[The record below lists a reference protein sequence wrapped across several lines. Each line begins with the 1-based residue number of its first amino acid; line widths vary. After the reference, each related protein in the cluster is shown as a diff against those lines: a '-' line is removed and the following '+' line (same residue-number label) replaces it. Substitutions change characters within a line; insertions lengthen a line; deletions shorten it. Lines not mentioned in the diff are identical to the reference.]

1 MRIEFT
7 IIFSILVIILT
18 VCMISSMNSKKIIGK
33 SVAFFVCSIIPPVI
47 GNLIIVCSRDKFPAM
62 VGYYIYFLG
71 MDIIMYALLRFTVR
85 YCRIRRLNKVLEY
98 GIYALLAADVVQYA
112 FNPIFRQA
120 FDTEPFMYE
129 GSIYFCLIPKLGQTY
144 HRIVDYAIFG
154 LVVII
159 FLVKSIRSVRI
170 YAERY
175 LIILLALIIGG
186 VWETFYIFSRTPIDR
201 SMIGFAVVGIL
212 VYFFALYYRPLRL
225 LDRMLAGMASEMPEA
240 LYFFDASGL
249 CIWANDSGI
258 KLAGITEDDY
268 AQAESLLSKMF
279 GELNI
284 KNDDWN
290 DEKELKTE
298 LGTTRYYVFEKHTVP
313 YSQSKIAGSFL
324 SIRDNTEERLALNR
338 EMYNATHDA
347 LTGLYTKEHFYDCI
361 SKELKKDNDKH
372 YAVVYTNVNN
382 FKMIN
387 DVFGSGFGDHVL
399 KEIAK
404 RIRECSHENCI
415 YGRIVGDIFGMFM
428 PVDEFDDALIEEALG
443 HFNVTEGHMSHNV
456 LIHMGVYFIPDKSI
470 EISVMFDRA
479 RIAVSRIKD
488 DYQICLAYYDDTMR
502 EQVLW
507 DQHLSSQLSEAIAH
521 RQIKPFLQP
530 IVDHNGRPIGAE
542 ALSRWIHPTDG
553 FLSPARFIPVLER
566 NGMIAD
572 VDRYMWKCACEILA
586 KWKQE
591 GRDQFI
597 SINISQKD
605 FYFMD
610 VVSVITN
617 LVEKYEIEPEK
628 LRIEI
633 TESFMM
639 DNPGSRLAILN
650 EFKKAGFIVEM
661 DDFGSGYSSLNMLQ
675 DMPVDVIK
683 IDMGFLN
690 KTVLDERGQKILHN
704 IMNMTRD
711 LGIVSLTEGVET
723 NEQYSMLL
731 DMGCRLFQGYHFAK
745 PMPLEDLEKWFDE
758 TNGTK

>member
-1 MRIEFT
+1 MRIEFS

-18 VCMISSMNSKKIIGK
+18 VCTISSMNSKKIIGK

-62 VGYYIYFLG
+62 VGYYVYFLG
-71 MDIIMYALLRFTVR
+71 MDVIMYALLRFTVR
-85 YCRIRRLNKVLEY
+85 YCRIKRPNKVLEY
-98 GIYALLAADVVQYA
+98 GIYALLTADVVQYA
-112 FNPIFRQA
+112 FNPVFRQA
-120 FDTEPFMYE
+120 FDTEPIMYE
-129 GSIYFCLIPKLGQTY
+129 GALYFRLIPKLGQTY
-144 HRIVDYAIFG
+144 HRIVDYGIFA
-154 LVVII
+154 LVLMI
-159 FLVKSIRSVRI
+159 FLIKSIRSVRI

-175 LIILLALIIGG
+175 LIILLALVVGG

-225 LDRMLAGMASEMPEA
+225 LDRMLAGMASELPEA
-240 LYFFDASGL
+240 LYFFDDNGL
-249 CIWANDSGI
+249 CIWANDHGI
-258 KLAGITEDDY
+258 KLAGITDEDY
-268 AQAESLLSKMF
+268 AQAEKLLSSMF
-279 GELNI
+279 GELDI
-284 KNDDWN
+284 KNSDWSE
-290 DEKELKTE
+290 EKELKT
-298 LGTTRYYVFEKHTVP
+298 GINTVKYYVFEKHTIP
-313 YSQSKIAGSFL
+313 YSETKIVGSFL
-324 SIRDNTEERLALNR
+324 SIRDNTDDRAALRR
-338 EMYNATHDA
+338 EIYNATHDT
-347 LTGLYTKEHFYDCI
+347 LTDLYTKEHFYECI
-361 SKELKKDNDKH
+361 AKELHKENDKH

-382 FKMIN
+382 FKIIN
-387 DVFGSGFGDHVL
+387 DVFGSSFGDHVL
-399 KEIAK
+399 KDIAR
-404 RIRECSHENCI
+404 RIRECCQENCI
-415 YGRIVGDIFGMFM
+415 YGRIAGDIFGMFM
-428 PVDEFDDALIEEALG
+428 PVDEFDDALIENTLG
-443 HFNVTEGHMSHNV
+443 HFSVTDGHMSHNV

-479 RIAVSRIKD
+479 RIAINRIKD
-488 DYQICLAYYDDTMR
+488 DYQICLAYYDDKMR

-507 DQHLSSQLSEAIAH
+507 DQHISLQLSEAIAQ
-521 RQIKPFLQP
+521 RQLKPFLQP
-530 IVDHNGRPIGAE
+530 IVDQEGYPIGAE
-542 ALSRWIHPTDG
+542 ALCRWMHPVDG
-553 FLSPARFIPVLER
+553 FLSPAKFIPVLER

-610 VVSVITN
+610 VVSVIKN
-617 LVEKYEIEPEK
+617 LVEKYEIEPSK

-633 TESFMM
+633 TESVMM
-639 DNPGSRLAILN
+639 DNPAARIAILN

-690 KTVLDERGQKILHN
+690 KSELDERGQKILHN

-711 LGIVSLTEGVET
+711 LGIISLTEGVET

-731 DMGCRLFQGYHFAK
+731 NMGCRLFQGYHFAK
-745 PMPLEDLEKWFDE
+745 PMPQADLEKWFDE
-758 TNGTK
+758 VV

>member
-62 VGYYIYFLG
+62 VGYYVYFLG
-71 MDIIMYALLRFTVR
+71 MDVIMYALLRFTVR
-85 YCRIRRLNKVLEY
+85 YCRIKRPNKVLEY
-98 GIYALLAADVVQYA
+98 GIYVLLTADVIQYA
-112 FNPIFRQA
+112 FNPIFHHA
-120 FDTEPFMYE
+120 FDAEPIMYE
-129 GSIYFCLIPKLGQTY
+129 GDVYFHLIPKLGQTY
-144 HRIVDYAIFG
+144 HRIVDYGIFT
-154 LVVII
+154 LVVIV
-159 FLVKSIRSVRI
+159 FLIKSIRSVRI

-175 LIILLALIIGG
+175 AIILLALIIGG
-186 VWETFYIFSRTPIDR
+186 IWETFYIFSGIPIDR

-225 LDRMLAGMASEMPEA
+225 LDRMLAGMASELPEA
-240 LYFFDASGL
+240 LYFFDDNGQ
-249 CIWANDSGI
+249 CIWANDRGI
-258 KLAGITEDDY
+258 KLAGIADEDY
-268 AQAESLLSKMF
+268 AQAEKLLSSMF
-279 GELNI
+279 GELDI
-284 KNDDWN
+284 KGDDWSG
-290 DEKELKTE
+290 EKELKT
-298 LGTTRYYVFEKHTVP
+298 GTNTSRYYIFEKHTVP
-313 YSQSKIAGSFL
+313 YSESKIAGSFL
-324 SIRDNTEERLALNR
+324 SIRDNTEEHIALRR
-338 EMYNATHDA
+338 EIYNATHDA
-347 LTGLYTKEHFYDCI
+347 LTGLYTKEHFYECI

-372 YAVVYTNVNN
+372 YAVVYINVNN

-387 DVFGSGFGDHVL
+387 DIFGSSFGDQVL

-443 HFNVTEGHMSHNV
+443 RFTVTEGHKSHNV
-456 LIHMGVYFIPDKSI
+456 LIHMGIYFIPDKSI

-479 RIAVSRIKD
+479 RIAVSHIKE
-488 DYQICLAYYDDTMR
+488 DYQICMAYYDDKMR

-507 DQHLSSQLSEAIAH
+507 DQHISSQLADAIAEC
-521 RQIKPFLQP
+521 QIKPFLQP
-530 IVDHNGRPIGAE
+530 IVDQNGHPIGAE
-542 ALSRWIHPTDG
+542 ALCRWIHPTDG
-553 FLSPARFIPVLER
+553 FLSPARFIPVLEH

-586 KWKQE
+586 KWKAE
-591 GRDQFI
+591 GRNQFI

-610 VVSVITN
+610 VVSVIKN
-617 LVEKYEIEPEK
+617 LAEKYEIEPEK

-633 TESFMM
+633 TESVMM
-639 DNPGSRLAILN
+639 DNPSSRIAILN

-690 KTVLDERGQKILHN
+690 KSELDERGQKILHN

-711 LGIVSLTEGVET
+711 LGIISLTEGVET

-731 DMGCRLFQGYHFAK
+731 NMGCRLFQGYHFAK
-745 PMPLEDLEKWFDE
+745 PMPQADLEKWFDE
-758 TNGTK
+758 VV

>member
-1 MRIEFT
+1 MRIEFS

-18 VCMISSMNSKKIIGK
+18 VCTISSMNSKKIIGK

-47 GNLIIVCSRDKFPAM
+47 GNLIIICSANKFPAM

-71 MDIIMYALLRFTVR
+71 MDAIMYAMLRFTVR
-85 YCRIRRLNKVLEY
+85 YCRIRRPNKILEY
-98 GIYALLAADVVQYA
+98 GIYVLLTADVIQYA
-112 FNPIFRQA
+112 FNPIFHHA
-120 FDTEPFMYE
+120 FDAEPIMYE
-129 GSIYFCLIPKLGQTY
+129 GDVYFHLIPKLGQTY
-144 HRIVDYAIFG
+144 HRIVDYGIFT
-154 LVVII
+154 LVVIV
-159 FLVKSIRSVRI
+159 FLIKSIRSVRI

-175 LIILLALIIGG
+175 AIILLALIIGG
-186 VWETFYIFSRTPIDR
+186 IWETFYIFSGIPIDR

-225 LDRMLAGMASEMPEA
+225 LDRMLAGMASELPEA
-240 LYFFDASGL
+240 LYFFDDNGQ
-249 CIWANDSGI
+249 CIWANDRGI
-258 KLAGITEDDY
+258 KLAGIADEDY
-268 AQAESLLSKMF
+268 AQAEKLLSSMF
-279 GELNI
+279 GELDI
-284 KNDDWN
+284 KGDDWSG
-290 DEKELKTE
+290 EKELKT
-298 LGTTRYYVFEKHTVP
+298 GTNTSRYYIFEKHTVP
-313 YSQSKIAGSFL
+313 YSESKIAGSFL
-324 SIRDNTEERLALNR
+324 SIRDNTEEHIALRR
-338 EMYNATHDA
+338 EIYNATHDA
-347 LTGLYTKEHFYDCI
+347 LTGLYTKEHFYECI
-361 SKELKKDNDKH
+361 SGELKKDNDKH
-372 YAVVYTNVNN
+372 YAVVYINVNN

-387 DVFGSGFGDHVL
+387 DIFGSSFGDQVL

-443 HFNVTEGHMSHNV
+443 RFTVTEGHKSHNV
-456 LIHMGVYFIPDKSI
+456 LIHMGIYFIPDKSI

-479 RIAVSRIKD
+479 RIAVSHIKE
-488 DYQICLAYYDDTMR
+488 DYQICMAYYDDKMR

-507 DQHLSSQLSEAIAH
+507 DQHISSQLADAIAEC
-521 RQIKPFLQP
+521 QIKPFLQP
-530 IVDHNGRPIGAE
+530 IVDQNGHPIGAE
-542 ALSRWIHPTDG
+542 ALCRWIHPTDG
-553 FLSPARFIPVLER
+553 FLSPARFIPVLEH

-586 KWKQE
+586 KWKAE

-610 VVSVITN
+610 VVSVIKN
-617 LVEKYEIEPEK
+617 LAEKYEIEPEK

-633 TESFMM
+633 TESVMM
-639 DNPGSRLAILN
+639 DNPSSRIAILN

-690 KTVLDERGQKILHN
+690 KSELDERGQKILHN

-711 LGIVSLTEGVET
+711 LGIISLTEGVET

-731 DMGCRLFQGYHFAK
+731 NMGCRLFQGYHFAK
-745 PMPLEDLEKWFDE
+745 PMPQADLENWFDE
-758 TNGTK
+758 VV

>member
-1 MRIEFT
+1 MRIEFS

-18 VCMISSMNSKKIIGK
+18 VCTISSMNSKKIIGK

-47 GNLIIVCSRDKFPAM
+47 GNLIIICSANKFPAM

-71 MDIIMYALLRFTVR
+71 MDAIMYAMLRFTVR
-85 YCRIRRLNKVLEY
+85 YCRIRRPNKILEY
-98 GIYALLAADVVQYA
+98 GIYVLLTADVIQYA
-112 FNPIFRQA
+112 FNPIFHHA
-120 FDTEPFMYE
+120 FDAEPIMYE
-129 GSIYFCLIPKLGQTY
+129 GDVYFHLIPKLGQTY
-144 HRIVDYAIFG
+144 HRIVDYGIFT
-154 LVVII
+154 LVVIV
-159 FLVKSIRSVRI
+159 FLIKSIRSVRI

-175 LIILLALIIGG
+175 AIILLALIIGG
-186 VWETFYIFSRTPIDR
+186 IWETFYIFSGIPIDR

-225 LDRMLAGMASEMPEA
+225 LDRMLAGMASELPEA
-240 LYFFDASGL
+240 LYFFDDNGQ
-249 CIWANDSGI
+249 CIWANDRGI
-258 KLAGITEDDY
+258 KLAGIADEDY
-268 AQAESLLSKMF
+268 AQAEKLLSSMF
-279 GELNI
+279 GELDI
-284 KNDDWN
+284 KGDDWSG
-290 DEKELKTE
+290 EKELKT
-298 LGTTRYYVFEKHTVP
+298 GTNTSRYYIFEKHTVP
-313 YSQSKIAGSFL
+313 YSESKIAGSFL
-324 SIRDNTEERLALNR
+324 SIRDNTEEHIALRR
-338 EMYNATHDA
+338 EIYNATHDA
-347 LTGLYTKEHFYDCI
+347 LTGLYTKEHFYECI
-361 SKELKKDNDKH
+361 SGELKKDNDKH
-372 YAVVYTNVNN
+372 YAVVYINVNN

-387 DVFGSGFGDHVL
+387 DIFGSSFGDQVL

-404 RIRECSHENCI
+404 RIKECSHENCI

-428 PVDEFDDALIEEALG
+428 PVDEFDDALIDEALG
-443 HFNVTEGHMSHNV
+443 RFTVTEGHKSHNV
-456 LIHMGVYFIPDKSI
+456 LIHMGIYFIPDKSI

-479 RIAVSRIKD
+479 RIAVSHIKE
-488 DYQICLAYYDDTMR
+488 DYQICMAYYDDKMR

-507 DQHLSSQLSEAIAH
+507 DQHISSQLADAIAEC
-521 RQIKPFLQP
+521 QIKPFLQP
-530 IVDHNGRPIGAE
+530 IVDQNGHPIGAE
-542 ALSRWIHPTDG
+542 ALCRWIHPTDG
-553 FLSPARFIPVLER
+553 FLSPARFIPVLEH

-586 KWKQE
+586 KWKAE

-610 VVSVITN
+610 VVSVIKN
-617 LVEKYEIEPEK
+617 LAEKYEIEPEK

-633 TESFMM
+633 TESVMM
-639 DNPGSRLAILN
+639 DNPSSRIAILN

-690 KTVLDERGQKILHN
+690 KSELDERGQKILHN

-711 LGIVSLTEGVET
+711 LGIISLTEGVET

-731 DMGCRLFQGYHFAK
+731 NMGCRLFQGYHFAK
-745 PMPLEDLEKWFDE
+745 PMPQADLEKWFDE
-758 TNGTK
+758 VV

>member
-1 MRIEFT
+1 MRIEFS

-18 VCMISSMNSKKIIGK
+18 VCTILSMNSKKIIGK

-47 GNLIIVCSRDKFPAM
+47 GNLIIICSANKFPAM

-71 MDIIMYALLRFTVR
+71 MDTIMYAMLRFTVR
-85 YCRIRRLNKVLEY
+85 YCRIRRPNKILEY
-98 GIYALLAADVVQYA
+98 GIYVLLTADVIQYA
-112 FNPIFRQA
+112 FNPIFHHA
-120 FDTEPFMYE
+120 FDAEPIMYE
-129 GSIYFCLIPKLGQTY
+129 GDVYFHLIPKLGQTY
-144 HRIVDYAIFG
+144 HRIVDYGIFT
-154 LVVII
+154 LVVIV
-159 FLVKSIRSVRI
+159 FLIKSIRSVRI

-175 LIILLALIIGG
+175 AIILLALIIGG
-186 VWETFYIFSRTPIDR
+186 IWETFYIFSGIPIDR

-225 LDRMLAGMASEMPEA
+225 LDRMLAGMASELPEA
-240 LYFFDASGL
+240 LYFFDDNGQ
-249 CIWANDSGI
+249 CIWANDRGI
-258 KLAGITEDDY
+258 KLAGIADEDY
-268 AQAESLLSKMF
+268 AQAEKLLSSMF
-279 GELNI
+279 GELDI
-284 KNDDWN
+284 KGDDWSG
-290 DEKELKTE
+290 EKELKT
-298 LGTTRYYVFEKHTVP
+298 GTNTSRYYIFEKHTVP
-313 YSQSKIAGSFL
+313 YSESKIAGSFL
-324 SIRDNTEERLALNR
+324 SIRDNTEEHIALRR
-338 EMYNATHDA
+338 EIYNATHDA
-347 LTGLYTKEHFYDCI
+347 LTGLYTKEHFYECI
-361 SKELKKDNDKH
+361 SGELKKDNDKH
-372 YAVVYTNVNN
+372 YAVVYINVNN

-387 DVFGSGFGDHVL
+387 DIFGSSFGDQVL

-443 HFNVTEGHMSHNV
+443 RFTVTEGHKSHNV
-456 LIHMGVYFIPDKSI
+456 LIHMGIYFIPDKSI

-479 RIAVSRIKD
+479 RIAVSHIKE
-488 DYQICLAYYDDTMR
+488 DYQICMAYYDDKMR

-507 DQHLSSQLSEAIAH
+507 DQHISSQLADAIAEC
-521 RQIKPFLQP
+521 QIKPFLQP
-530 IVDHNGRPIGAE
+530 IVDQNGHPIGAE
-542 ALSRWIHPTDG
+542 ALCRWIHPTDG
-553 FLSPARFIPVLER
+553 FLSPARFIPVLEH

-586 KWKQE
+586 KWKAE

-610 VVSVITN
+610 VVSVIKN
-617 LVEKYEIEPEK
+617 LAEKYEIEPEK

-633 TESFMM
+633 TESVMM
-639 DNPGSRLAILN
+639 DNPAARIAILN

-690 KTVLDERGQKILHN
+690 KSELDERGQKILHN

-711 LGIVSLTEGVET
+711 LGIISLTEGVET

-731 DMGCRLFQGYHFAK
+731 NMGCRLFQGYHFAK
-745 PMPLEDLEKWFDE
+745 PMPQADLEKWFDE
-758 TNGTK
+758 VV